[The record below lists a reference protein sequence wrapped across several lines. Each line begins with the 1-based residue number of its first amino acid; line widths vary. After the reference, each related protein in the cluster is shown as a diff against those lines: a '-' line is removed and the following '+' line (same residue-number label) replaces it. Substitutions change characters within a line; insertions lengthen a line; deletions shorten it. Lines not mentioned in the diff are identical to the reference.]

1 MAKLSGSYYQAKQD
15 DEPRKGI
22 VQQIMQKSTDFLRRI
37 IVPVH
42 LQEGVTLSCV
52 CRPCHRTSRE
62 DHIRWV
68 STEHGDSSK
77 KGEKQC
83 NWWCAACG
91 GQNKWK
97 DLNSVLVIQDS
108 TDPNE
113 ANVFRAHV
121 PPRCAC
127 ENLVCALVFLAI
139 QQTGGV
145 SLVDMIFQGLQEQ
158 NWLKTRE

>member
-15 DEPRKGI
+15 DGPRKGI

-52 CRPCHRTSRE
+52 CRPCHRTSSE
-62 DHIRWV
+62 DHTRWV
-68 STEHGDSSK
+68 STEQGDSSK

-83 NWWCAACG
+83 KWWCAACG

-108 TDPNE
+108 TDPNV
-113 ANVFRAHV
+113 AKVFRARA
-121 PPRCAC
+121 PPRGAC
-127 ENLVCALVFLAI
+127 ENLVYAFMLMADI
-139 QQTGGV
+139 QGGGD
-145 SLVDMIFQGLQEQ
+145 SLVDMIFEGLQEQ
-158 NWLKTRE
+158 SRLKTHE

>member
-1 MAKLSGSYYQAKQD
+1 MLKSDELSPWTMAKLSGSYYQAKQD
-15 DEPRKGI
+15 DDPRKGI
-22 VQQIMQKSTDFLRRI
+22 VQQIKQKCIDFLRRN

-68 STEHGDSSK
+68 STEQGDSSK

-91 GQNKWK
+91 QNKWK

-108 TDPNE
+108 TDSNE
-113 ANVFRAHV
+113 A

-127 ENLVCALVFLAI
+127 ENLLCAPMLLAI
-139 QQTGGV
+139 QQTGRSQLGGHD
-145 SLVDMIFQGLQEQ
+145 L
-158 NWLKTRE
+158 